1 MRLKYKISFRQKS
14 MLKSNQKIRNQSVA
28 FDVFATEYD
37 FAATLQSQNDFFTKN
52 LSASKGTALDI
63 GCGSGILAFELA
75 KYYDHVVAVD
85 LSAKMLAIASQ
96 KRSAPNIEYIQMD
109 ASQLALDRK
118 FDLIVS
124 CSTFHHLKHLPTTF
138 QAIKILL
145 NPHGKVVFLD
155 NVSEVET
162 PATLGYII
170 GAARDFMPDCSK
182 YGFRNA
188 SRLLKFRLSPRW
200 LKHLASDRY
209 LSEWR
214 FKKIYGRYF
223 PGCYFVKLGCFMGV
237 IWEYL

>member
-1 MRLKYKISFRQKS
+1 
-14 MLKSNQKIRNQSVA
+14 MLKSHWKIRNKSVP
-28 FDVFATEYD
+28 FDAFATEYD
-37 FAATLQSQNDFFTKN
+37 FAATLQSKNDFFTKN
-52 LSASKGTALDI
+52 LSTNKATALDI

-75 KYYDHVVAVD
+75 KYYENVVAVD
-85 LSAKMLAIASQ
+85 LSEKMLDIARQ
-96 KRSAPNIEYIQMD
+96 KRAAPNIEYIQMD
-109 ASQLALDRK
+109 VSSLELDRQ

-124 CSTFHHLKHLPTTF
+124 ASTFHHLKHLPSTLLS
-138 QAIKILL
+138 IKKIL
-145 NPHGKVVFLD
+145 NRHGKVVFLD

-162 PATLGYII
+162 PGTIGYIVR
-170 GAARDFMPDCSK
+170 AARDYIPDCSK

-188 SRLLKFRLSPRW
+188 SRLLKFRLSPSW

-209 LSEWR
+209 LSEGR

>member
-1 MRLKYKISFRQKS
+1 
-14 MLKSNQKIRNQSVA
+14 MLKSNCKIRNKSVM
-28 FDVFATEYD
+28 FDAFATEYD

-52 LSASKGTALDI
+52 LSTSKGAVLDI

-75 KYYDHVVAVD
+75 KYYDRVVAVD
-85 LSAKMLAIASQ
+85 LSAKMLDIARQ

-124 CSTFHHLKHLPTTF
+124 AATFHHLPNLPVALH
-138 QAIKILL
+138 AIKNLL
-145 NPHGKVVFLD
+145 NPHGKIVFLD
-155 NVSEVET
+155 NISEVET
-162 PATLGYII
+162 PATIGYIL
-170 GAARDFMPDCSK
+170 GAARDFRPDCST

-188 SRLLKFRLSPRW
+188 LRLLRFRLSPSW

-209 LSEWR
+209 LSERR
-214 FKKIYGRYF
+214 FIKIYGRCF

-237 IWEYL
+237 IWEHL

>member
-1 MRLKYKISFRQKS
+1 
-14 MLKSNQKIRNQSVA
+14 MLKTNCKIRNKSVM
-28 FDVFATEYD
+28 FDAFATEYD
-37 FAATLQSQNDFFTKN
+37 FAATLQNQNAFFTNN
-52 LSASKGTALDI
+52 LSASKGAALDI

-75 KYYDHVVAVD
+75 QYYDNVVAVD

-109 ASQLALDRK
+109 ASQLALDRQ

-124 CSTFHHLKHLPTTF
+124 AATFHHLPNLPAALN
-138 QAIKILL
+138 AIKKLL
-145 NPHGKVVFLD
+145 NPHGKIVFLD
-155 NVSEVET
+155 NISEVET
-162 PATLGYII
+162 PATIGYIL
-170 GAARDFMPDCSK
+170 GAARDFRPDCST

-188 SRLLKFRLSPRW
+188 LRLLKFRLSPGW

-209 LSEWR
+209 LSERR
-214 FKKIYGRYF
+214 FRKIYGRCF